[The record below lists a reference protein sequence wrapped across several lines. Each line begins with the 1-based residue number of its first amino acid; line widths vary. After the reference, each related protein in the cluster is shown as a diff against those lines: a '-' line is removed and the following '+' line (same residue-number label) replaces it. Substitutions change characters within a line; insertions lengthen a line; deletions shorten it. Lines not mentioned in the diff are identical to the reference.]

1 MGQFP
6 SFPTERRPVPGR
18 EVRIESVGVCGR
30 RAERAQGMQAAVCP
44 YGYVD
49 VAVDLTPSA
58 EAIRVELAVEE
69 PSGAELASMT
79 MIDNCQPALD
89 RRLHLR
95 RPPEPG
101 VHTLHV
107 GVFYR
112 DELIDHVQK
121 SFSFSDPPGE
131 PQPGSPE
138 EPA

>member
-6 SFPTERRPVPGR
+6 SFVAGLRLVPGR
-18 EVRIESVGVCGR
+18 EVRIESVGVCGL
-30 RAERAQGMQAAVCP
+30 RADRGQAAICP
-44 YGYVD
+44 HGYVD
-49 VAVDLTPSA
+49 VAVDLTPSV
-58 EAIRVELAVEE
+58 EPIRVELAVEE

-89 RRLHLR
+89 RKLHLR
-95 RPPEPG
+95 RSPEPG

-131 PQPGSPE
+131 QTGSPE
-138 EPA
+138 ELA